1 MHKITTIIL
10 LCCAFLMTAT
20 DISAQNADFK
30 LLKSI
35 NNNPSTILRGYSRF
49 VTNTTTGFALAAPV
63 AMGAVALINKDDE
76 LLKNAIYVSA
86 ALGVDGVL
94 TYSAK
99 KAFHRPRPY
108 VTYPNDIIAYETEIS
123 LSFPSGH
130 TSMAF
135 TTATALSLSYPK
147 WYVIV
152 PGYFWACSV
161 GYSRMNLGVHYPSDV
176 LAGAVLGA
184 GSAYVTYKIN
194 EWLWKKQEN
203 KKLTGLQ
210 NFDPL

>member
-86 ALGVDGVL
+86 VLGVDGVL

-99 KAFHRPRPY
+99 KAFHRQRP
-108 VTYPNDIIAYETEIS
+108 
-123 LSFPSGH
+123 
-130 TSMAF
+130 
-135 TTATALSLSYPK
+135 
-147 WYVIV
+147 
-152 PGYFWACSV
+152 
-161 GYSRMNLGVHYPSDV
+161 
-176 LAGAVLGA
+176 
-184 GSAYVTYKIN
+184 
-194 EWLWKKQEN
+194 
-203 KKLTGLQ
+203 
-210 NFDPL
+210 

>member
-86 ALGVDGVL
+86 VLGVDGVL

-99 KAFHRPRPY
+99 KAFHRQRPY
-108 VTYPNDIIAYETEIS
+108 LTYPNDIIAYETEKS
-123 LSFPSGH
+123 TSFPSGH
-130 TSMAF
+130 TSLAF
-135 TTATALSLSYPK
+135 STATALSLSYPK
-147 WYVIV
+147 WYV
-152 PGYFWACSV
+152 
-161 GYSRMNLGVHYPSDV
+161 M
-176 LAGAVLGA
+176 
-184 GSAYVTYKIN
+184 
-194 EWLWKKQEN
+194 
-203 KKLTGLQ
+203 LQ
-210 NFDPL
+210 GISGPVR

>member
-10 LCCAFLMTAT
+10 LCCAFLMTGT
-20 DISAQNADFK
+20 DISAQNADIK

-35 NNNPSTILRGYSRF
+35 NSNPSTVLRGYSRF
-49 VTNTTTGFALAAPV
+49 VSNTTTGFALAAPV
-63 AMGAVALINKDDE
+63 AMGAVALINKNDE

-99 KAFHRPRPY
+99 KVFHRQRPY
-108 VTYPNDIIAYETEIS
+108 LVYPNVIVAYDIEKS
-123 LSFPSGH
+123 MSFPSGH

-147 WYVIV
+147 WYVIA

-194 EWLWKKQEN
+194 EWFWKKHEN
-203 KKLTGLQ
+203 KKLIGMQ